1 MKSFEGIKFKYPWR
15 DYQARVLEQLEGHFD
30 DERLNIVAAPGSG
43 KTILVLEVMIR
54 LNKPTLILSPSI
66 AIRNQWVER
75 FKESFL
81 DTTSQPEWISKNI
94 KSPKLITV
102 STYQGLHA
110 AFTGEKDE
118 EENQESIEQNN
129 DDSLP
134 DEDLVSNRF
143 VKLKADAIVE
153 KLLDEKIS
161 VIIVDE
167 AHHLRKEWWKSLTYL
182 KEKLENPKIV
192 SLTAT
197 PPYDVSQFEWENF
210 QNFCGPID
218 AEISVPELVKEGTLC
233 PHQDFVYLNL
243 PSTKETQFIEAFD
256 KKTKEF
262 LKKLKN
268 NEEFIQA
275 LINHPCLINM
285 DENIEIILRSPEY
298 FSSIIIFLKNIKVKI
313 PSKIVKLLTGGFKII
328 PRFDKEWAEI
338 LLENLLYKDEFL
350 SKSQPELL
358 ESIIKELKLIGA
370 LEKRQVFLKENREV
384 KKLLLESINKLDSIL
399 GIVRHE
405 YKNLEEG
412 LRLVIL
418 SDYIRPEYISQENLE
433 LNKLGVLPIFEKLRR
448 HFFGTK
454 KIGVLTGTKVII
466 PITARE
472 AFEQVS
478 EKMHI
483 EKSHIRFKELHYDS
497 NYLIVDIKGENNQK
511 IVHLVTEVF
520 SLGEI
525 QILIG
530 TKSLL
535 GEGWDAPVINSLI
548 LASFVG
554 SFMLSNQ
561 MRGRAIRIDK
571 KNPGKIS
578 NIWHLAS
585 ITQIQNTQVMIIP
598 C

>member
-1 MKSFEGIKFKYPWR
+1 
-15 DYQARVLEQLEGHFD
+15 
-30 DERLNIVAAPGSG
+30 
-43 KTILVLEVMIR
+43 
-54 LNKPTLILSPSI
+54 
-66 AIRNQWVER
+66 
-75 FKESFL
+75 
-81 DTTSQPEWISKNI
+81 
-94 KSPKLITV
+94 
-102 STYQGLHA
+102 
-110 AFTGEKDE
+110 
-118 EENQESIEQNN
+118 
-129 DDSLP
+129 
-134 DEDLVSNRF
+134 
-143 VKLKADAIVE
+143 
-153 KLLDEKIS
+153 
-161 VIIVDE
+161 
-167 AHHLRKEWWKSLTYL
+167 
-182 KEKLENPKIV
+182 
-192 SLTAT
+192 
-197 PPYDVSQFEWENF
+197 
-210 QNFCGPID
+210 
-218 AEISVPELVKEGTLC
+218 
-233 PHQDFVYLNL
+233 
-243 PSTKETQFIEAFD
+243 
-256 KKTKEF
+256 
-262 LKKLKN
+262 
-268 NEEFIQA
+268 
-275 LINHPCLINM
+275 
-285 DENIEIILRSPEY
+285 
-298 FSSIIIFLKNIKVKI
+298 
-313 PSKIVKLLTGGFKII
+313 VKLLTGGFKII

-585 ITQIQNTQVMIIP
+585 ITPNSKYPGYDYSMLMRRFKSFVGLDYKEDKILSGFARMEIPHNLITEEQLHKINFRTLALSSDRLKIHERWKSALAKGKSMALVPEIQVQNKTLPRMFVMYNTIEAMLKSSLYFFF
-598 C
+598 